1 MNLSRPGMLSRL
13 TGRLSDHMR
22 RRRELTACA
31 LLVIAYLIEC
41 VVLRLPYYY
50 LALTVTSLILFF
62 IVLKYPFA
70 AFLGLV
76 FIINLFP
83 YAYIGSRT
91 FTLAKIGG
99 VFLLALT
106 LAVMAIRTLEFKKR
120 IKQAFDRRGGVVL
133 ILILAG
139 AISTALSLDPRLAF
153 FERHLQFLI
162 FFALTR
168 IYVNSEKRLWWV
180 LMVILLARGL
190 DGIQGAYQY
199 VIQPVGVRISGN
211 FRDPN
216 EYACYSLVALPI
228 AIYLVQF
235 KREVWYRIGVITL
248 GLFTFVALVVS
259 SSRAGFITLAI
270 LVFLILLTS
279 TIKLRNRL
287 VALLLIILI
296 FFTFTPIDYWS
307 RIESISALFEEDK
320 DMERSLLLR
329 RRQLDTSIKLFL
341 KNPALGV
348 GYQQYRTTPEEL
360 LGGYIVKRGR
370 LEEHSMFL
378 QILVEFGLI
387 GFIPFLIL
395 LFLAF
400 RDGIRA
406 TKLAK
411 SAGDRKMHLLATAT
425 TLSLAS
431 LVIFG
436 VMLGTYTKYLYMY
449 IALPMVAYD
458 LVAEKRVRGEEKRE
472 AQSEETPDRFLA

>member
-1 MNLSRPGMLSRL
+1 MLSRL
-13 TGRLSDHMR
+13 TGRFSDYIR

-50 LALTVTSLILFF
+50 LALTVAGLILLF

-70 AFLGLV
+70 AYLGLV

-83 YAYIGSRT
+83 YAYIDSRT

-106 LAVMAIRTLEFKKR
+106 LAVMAIRTPEIKER
-120 IKQAFDRRGGVVL
+120 IKRAFDRRGGVVL

-139 AISTALSLDPRLAF
+139 AISTALSRDPRLAF

-162 FFALTR
+162 LFALTR
-168 IYVNSEKRLWWV
+168 IYINSSKRLWWV

-199 VIQPVGVRISGN
+199 VTLPVGVRIGGN
-211 FRDPN
+211 FTDPN

-228 AIYLVQF
+228 AIYLLHL
-235 KREVWYRIGVITL
+235 KKALWYRIGVITL

-259 SSRAGFITLAI
+259 SSRAGFITLA
-270 LVFLILLTS
+270 VLILLILFTS

-287 VALLLIILI
+287 VALLLVVLI
-296 FFTFTPIDYWS
+296 FFSFTPIEYWS
-307 RIESISALFEEDK
+307 RIESINALFEEDK
-320 DMERSLLLR
+320 ELEVSLR
-329 RRQLDTSIKLFL
+329 IRKRQLYTSINLFL
-341 KNPALGV
+341 KHPILGV

-360 LGGYIVKRGR
+360 LGGYFVKRGR
-370 LEEHSMFL
+370 LGEHSMFL
-378 QILVEFGLI
+378 QILVEFGLA

-395 LFLAF
+395 LYLAF

-406 TKLAK
+406 AKLAK
-411 SAGDRKMHLLATAT
+411 SAGDRKMQLLATAV
-425 TLSLAS
+425 TLSFAS

-436 VMLGTYTKYLYMY
+436 VMLGTYTKYLYLY

-458 LVAEKRVRGEEKRE
+458 LAAEKLVRGEERRE
-472 AQSEETPDRFLA
+472 AQNEEAPDRFLA